1 MSILQ
6 ITPRESALAAIATDY
21 RHEALAWS
29 VTAENLE
36 HQRTNLYNRIT
47 PTTYIAWRDGKP
59 SYDEDCV
66 CENPVW
72 PADMDDDRESMP
84 LYTADQAHGIY
95 APITT
100 RLQGEAAVMVGLLT
114 EAVAVLQTIEPES
127 ATEDESLTRLRGD
140 IWAVLVAVANR
151 GGA

>member
-29 VTAENLE
+29 VTVENLE
-36 HQRTNLYNRIT
+36 
-47 PTTYIAWRDGKP
+47 
-59 SYDEDCV
+59 
-66 CENPVW
+66 
-72 PADMDDDRESMP
+72 
-84 LYTADQAHGIY
+84 QATI
-95 APITT
+95 T

-114 EAVAVLQTIEPES
+114 EAVAVLQAIEPEN
-127 ATEDESLTRLRGD
+127 ATEDESLTELRSG
-140 IWAVLVAVANR
+140 IWAVLTAVAKR

>member
-29 VTAENLE
+29 VTVENLE
-36 HQRTNLYNRIT
+36 
-47 PTTYIAWRDGKP
+47 
-59 SYDEDCV
+59 
-66 CENPVW
+66 
-72 PADMDDDRESMP
+72 
-84 LYTADQAHGIY
+84 QATI
-95 APITT
+95 T

-114 EAVAVLQTIEPES
+114 EAEAVLQAIEPET
-127 ATEDESLTRLRGD
+127 ATEDESLTELRSG
-140 IWAVLVAVANR
+140 IWAVLTAVAKR

>member
-36 HQRTNLYNRIT
+36 
-47 PTTYIAWRDGKP
+47 
-59 SYDEDCV
+59 
-66 CENPVW
+66 
-72 PADMDDDRESMP
+72 
-84 LYTADQAHGIY
+84 QATI
-95 APITT
+95 T

-114 EAVAVLQTIEPES
+114 EAVAVLQAIEPEN
-127 ATEDESLTRLRGD
+127 ATEDESLTELRSG
-140 IWAVLVAVANR
+140 IWAVLTAVAKR